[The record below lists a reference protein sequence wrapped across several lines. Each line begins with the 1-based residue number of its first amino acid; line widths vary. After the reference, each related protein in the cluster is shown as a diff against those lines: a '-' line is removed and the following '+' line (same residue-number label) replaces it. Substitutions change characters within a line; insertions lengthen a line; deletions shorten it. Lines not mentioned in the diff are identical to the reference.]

1 MQKFGDLI
9 QTQRLIYGTK
19 VLSMVNIKSPMNS
32 IPICIRKFRVYFQ
45 RYVYKENAPMNK
57 ILNFESC
64 TMYTLLN
71 FQFKAME
78 KIEEVTCIKF
88 EERRKN
94 NHKELVL

>member
-1 MQKFGDLI
+1 
-9 QTQRLIYGTK
+9 
-19 VLSMVNIKSPMNS
+19 
-32 IPICIRKFRVYFQ
+32 
-45 RYVYKENAPMNK
+45 MNK

-71 FQFKAME
+71 FEFKAME